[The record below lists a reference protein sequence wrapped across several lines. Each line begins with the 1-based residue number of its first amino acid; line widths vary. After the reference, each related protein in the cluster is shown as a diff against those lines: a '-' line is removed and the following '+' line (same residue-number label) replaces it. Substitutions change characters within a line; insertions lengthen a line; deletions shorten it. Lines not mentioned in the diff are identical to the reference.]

1 MVKDGDTWKW
11 NAITDTATKR
21 LWPQRPRL
29 RIRLTANAGYL
40 LANPPRGR
48 LKDVG
53 DLWVNATYGDT
64 YKNDLLRCKTAKK
77 ENEAFSISHWELA
90 SRYTDDTKANE
101 AAEAAREAAE
111 AANAAQEAADG
122 RRHGRGSQDGSTSRQ
137 HGTGQPEIRRH
148 DKPGG
153 ENRAEATAC
162 RHKGGTR
169 ADNGGGRKAFH
180 KRDDYE
186 AAYKKADSAL
196 NKHTAHSRIHH
207 RESDYSD
214 ISAYYS
220 KRQTIL
226 DTIAAKAKEA
236 SDAAKKAA
244 DDAAAKAEEAAE
256 SASEAAQKA
265 IEAKT
270 AADNAAKAAK
280 NAQTDADEANS
291 MLSDI
296 ANDNKLTAQEKQ
308 QTKKEWDVIV
318 SEKPKNDASADK
330 FGVSKTAYGSAY
342 TALSTYIT
350 PLLSNL
356 SSTSNIT
363 GTEFRAKFK
372 AYYDA
377 RTDLLNAISAKA
389 KELADN
395 AQEAADAAAENASQ
409 AIEDAAKAKNAADK
423 AQADVDAEKE
433 RMDEWAADGKFSPSE
448 KKQLKE
454 ELARIDGDKTQVTD
468 GYTKYG
474 LGTPTAYNT
483 AYTNYRTAINGVV
496 SSSSETVAIPSDFAT
511 KRTAYYTQKSTALT
525 AISDAAKAYADKVV
539 AGIEVGGRNLLE
551 NSLDGAGWY
560 KARPNGVFYQRPKHT
575 RPLSRVCQIWT

>member
-1 MVKDGDTWKW
+1 MSMKFEYLTTEEQLRFDLVRQTGFELNEIPLVLKFIKGDERLAEQQNYIAALQQTSEDLQDQIDGAIESYFEKTDPTTSNYPANEWTTEEQKQSHSNDTYTNISTGKSWKWVKDGSTWKW
-11 NAITDTATKR
+11 KAIADTATEKALAAAAKAQDTADGKR
-21 LWPQRPRL
+21 RVFVSQPTTGQ
-29 RIRLTANAGYL
+29 AY
-40 LANPPRGR
+40 
-48 LKDVG
+48 DVG
-53 DLWVNATYGDT
+53 DLWVNATYGET
-64 YKNDLLRCKTAKK
+64 YKNDLLRCKTSKK

-101 AAEAAREAAE
+101 A
-111 AANAAQEAADG
+111 
-122 RRHGRGSQDGSTSRQ
+122 
-137 HGTGQPEIRRH
+137 
-148 DKPGG
+148 
-153 ENRAEATAC
+153 
-162 RHKGGTR
+162 
-169 ADNGGGRKAFH
+169 
-180 KRDDYE
+180 
-186 AAYKKADSAL
+186 
-196 NKHTAHSRIHH
+196 
-207 RESDYSD
+207 
-214 ISAYYS
+214 
-220 KRQTIL
+220 
-226 DTIAAKAKEA
+226 
-236 SDAAKKAA
+236 
-244 DDAAAKAEEAAE
+244 
-256 SASEAAQKA
+256 
-265 IEAKT
+265 KT

-280 NAQTDADEANS
+280 NAQADANEANS

-308 QTKKEWDVIV
+308 QAKKEWDVIV

-342 TALSTYIT
+342 TALSTYVT
-350 PLLSNL
+350 PLLSDL

-409 AIEDAAKAKNAADK
+409 AIEDAASAKNAADK

-433 RMDEWAADGKFSPSE
+433 RMDDWAADGKFSPSE

-454 ELARIDGDKTQVTD
+454 ELARIDGDKTQVAD

-483 AYTNYRTAINGVV
+483 AYTNYRKAINGVV

-511 KRTAYYTQKSTALT
+511 IPHSKNFKS
-525 AISDAAKAYADKVV
+525 SEHGEKN
-539 AGIEVGGRNLLE
+539 R
-551 NSLDGAGWY
+551 
-560 KARPNGVFYQRPKHT
+560 H
-575 RPLSRVCQIWT
+575 